1 MLTRTRRSN
10 CRPARVLAAL
20 VTAATVAGFAP
31 ANARPAHDGDWSVLI
46 VTQQGSCDRAYRYP
60 LRIRDGVV
68 GYGGSSGFTV
78 TGRVNG
84 AGGVTV
90 TVRRGDQFAAGS
102 GRLTATSGSGKWR
115 GASCSGVW
123 TAERRS

>member
-1 MLTRTRRSN
+1 MLADIHWSN
-10 CRPARVLAAL
+10 RGFAPVLAAL
-20 VTAATVAGFAP
+20 IAAATVVGSAP

-60 LRIRDGVV
+60 LRIHDGVV

-84 AGGVTV
+84 SGGVTV

-102 GRLTATSGSGKWR
+102 GRLTATAGSGKWR
-115 GASCSGVW
+115 GGACSGVW